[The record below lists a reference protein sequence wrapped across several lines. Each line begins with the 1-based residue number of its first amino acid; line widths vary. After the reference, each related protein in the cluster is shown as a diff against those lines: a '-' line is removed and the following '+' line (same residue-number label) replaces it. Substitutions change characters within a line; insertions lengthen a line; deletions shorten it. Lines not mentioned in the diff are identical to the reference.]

1 MVFMGLNVISMCNYE
16 ILITGVILLMFFSFM
31 KSLFGNKKI
40 NNQRNELLK
49 MEIDKLKNYEHVLK
63 QLKLTLEKAKIDIG
77 NINVEDMFKMY
88 NSGQISQEQYNEL
101 MNAVEVLQVT
111 IETSPHSISLLEK
124 MCSDARN
131 RISELRGEN
140 TYENF

>member
-1 MVFMGLNVISMCNYE
+1 MGLNVISMCNYE

-63 QLKLTLEKAKIDIG
+63 QLKLTLEKAKIA
-77 NINVEDMFKMY
+77 INGIESSYIEKYSEEKNYMQLREIYETCCNY
-88 NSGQISQEQYNEL
+88 N
-101 MNAVEVLQVT
+101 
-111 IETSPHSISLLEK
+111 
-124 MCSDARN
+124 
-131 RISELRGEN
+131 
-140 TYENF
+140 